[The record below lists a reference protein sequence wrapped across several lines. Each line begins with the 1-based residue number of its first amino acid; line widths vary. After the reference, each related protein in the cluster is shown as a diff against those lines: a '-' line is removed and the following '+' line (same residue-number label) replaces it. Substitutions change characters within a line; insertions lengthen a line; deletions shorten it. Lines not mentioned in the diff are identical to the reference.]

1 MPLALLSLGS
11 NVGRRAHHL
20 RAALRALRA
29 AGHAVRSTSLLYE
42 TEPALVADQPRFL
55 NAVCA
60 VDTTAAPAELLDQLK
75 EIEASMGRDLAGGLR
90 CVPGGKRGG
99 AERVCG
105 AWHRMP
111 RRCRSLDVVVMR
123 SAGREGSARAVTD
136 LRAWPNGAVPLPART
151 RGHASL
157 PAWLVASG

>member
-29 AGHAVRSTSLLYE
+29 AGHVVRSTSLLYE

-75 EIEASMGRDLAGGLR
+75 EIEASMGRDLEGGPR
-90 CVPGGKRGG
+90 CVPGVGWG
-99 AERVCG
+99 ALSVCVVHG
-105 AWHRMP
+105 THAAAVQ
-111 RRCRSLDVVVMR
+111 LDGIVVMR
-123 SAGREGSARAVTD
+123 SAGRVG
-136 LRAWPNGAVPLPART
+136 
-151 RGHASL
+151 
-157 PAWLVASG
+157 